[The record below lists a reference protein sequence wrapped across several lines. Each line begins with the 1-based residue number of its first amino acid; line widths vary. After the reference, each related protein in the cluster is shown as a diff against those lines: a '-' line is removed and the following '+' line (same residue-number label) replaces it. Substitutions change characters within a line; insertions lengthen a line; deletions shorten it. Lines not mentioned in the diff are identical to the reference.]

1 MRHHTNL
8 FVCASL
14 WRDRDCI
21 AHLITYSGALLC
33 FSLLQ
38 NPKECTCLV
47 LLLFAPVSFT
57 WTNFR
62 AVHLRRWRA
71 SVIPRGN
78 ALTWRNCY
86 GSLRLRG
93 SAGSLAHRRLRGRP
107 SRISVRIGIKN
118 PEKSAPNLNC
128 KFLYLFHFFFL
139 NSIYNKNRPK
149 ITTRYPVSRTT
160 SFIGPI
166 PSPILQE
173 ESRLKTRKI
182 PFATPLVTASLFTNQ
197 IVSIG
202 DVDLASI
209 SSSISGSRADTLPPF
224 PLFGL
229 WWIPVNRIRKF
240 NLKKGE
246 QPIFG
251 TPVMMKNDKVT
262 SCLCVCAQ

>member
-1 MRHHTNL
+1 MSDEWDITRTYLCVHPCDGIET
-8 FVCASL
+8 V
-14 WRDRDCI
+14 

-47 LLLFAPVSFT
+47 LLLLFEPVSFT

-128 KFLYLFHFFFL
+128 KFLYLFHFF
-139 NSIYNKNRPK
+139 S
-149 ITTRYPVSRTT
+149 
-160 SFIGPI
+160 
-166 PSPILQE
+166 
-173 ESRLKTRKI
+173 
-182 PFATPLVTASLFTNQ
+182 
-197 IVSIG
+197 
-202 DVDLASI
+202 
-209 SSSISGSRADTLPPF
+209 
-224 PLFGL
+224 
-229 WWIPVNRIRKF
+229 KF
-240 NLKKGE
+240 NL
-246 QPIFG
+246 
-251 TPVMMKNDKVT
+251 
-262 SCLCVCAQ
+262 

>member
-1 MRHHTNL
+1 MFLPLTKPKRMYL
-8 FVCASL
+8 FGVVVVCACFFHVNKFSCCPFKEVASISHTA
-14 WRDRDCI
+14 WKR
-21 AHLITYSGALLC
+21 AHLTELLRVATATWIRRESCASSITWPTVADIGAYWNQKSREKRAK
-33 FSLLQ
+33 FELQ
-38 NPKECTCLV
+38 IFV
-47 LLLFAPVSFT
+47 F
-57 WTNFR
+57 
-62 AVHLRRWRA
+62 
-71 SVIPRGN
+71 IP
-78 ALTWRNCY
+78 
-86 GSLRLRG
+86 
-93 SAGSLAHRRLRGRP
+93 
-107 SRISVRIGIKN
+107 
-118 PEKSAPNLNC
+118 
-128 KFLYLFHFFFL
+128 FFFL

-246 QPIFG
+246 
-251 TPVMMKNDKVT
+251 
-262 SCLCVCAQ
+262 